1 MSDIAKCENESCP
14 LKDSCYRYTALAN
27 EFRQSYAKF
36 QIDDESGECS
46 GFWDNF
52 EYKKRDNEN
61 SKEK

>member
-14 LKDSCYRYTALAN
+14 LKENCYRYTATPS
-27 EFRQSYAKF
+27 EYRQSYANF

-52 EYKKRDNEN
+52 GYKK
-61 SKEK
+61 EKDV